1 MPQRSGIPTE
11 ALPVPNTPSSRPVG
25 PSTAPISPLSPGAA
39 IPSSPSGVVQA
50 SGVQVGE
57 LPGRSIL
64 KATSTLPASGG
75 AITSSSPSTLRPIP
89 QAVRPM
95 SGSATMIPA
104 PFPQPHTATPLQT
117 GGPSWGPQ
125 PTPAAVPNSATN
137 PGSAS
142 PAPTMQDN
150 GWRES
155 PHDGRTP
162 QGSQPPAVPPT
173 QNNQAPG
180 APEID
185 RMTLRPVGQEGS
197 ALLNLG
203 RLAGAPAAECAS
215 NLREAFFA
223 ALPTESGD
231 QPTAAG
237 QLSTSTAATSW
248 WTLLQR
254 LADERSLQSFL
265 IQLDE
270 LQNAASQQARGTSD
284 YTLLAVRAARFSI
297 EADLATAQAA
307 TTTARAMLREV
318 PPATLARLPK
328 QPRLPSDTPA
338 VSNASGSL
346 TWERLQARHVE
357 AAAVAVAAQ
366 AAAVDLARR
375 QWQQGGRPVEEVLDA
390 LTASRQTHVAWLAA
404 VTRYQPREL

>member
-1 MPQRSGIPTE
+1 
-11 ALPVPNTPSSRPVG
+11 
-25 PSTAPISPLSPGAA
+25 
-39 IPSSPSGVVQA
+39 
-50 SGVQVGE
+50 
-57 LPGRSIL
+57 
-64 KATSTLPASGG
+64 
-75 AITSSSPSTLRPIP
+75 
-89 QAVRPM
+89 
-95 SGSATMIPA
+95 
-104 PFPQPHTATPLQT
+104 
-117 GGPSWGPQ
+117 
-125 PTPAAVPNSATN
+125 
-137 PGSAS
+137 
-142 PAPTMQDN
+142 MQDN

-284 YTLLAVRAARFSI
+284 YTLLAVRTARFSI

-307 TTTARAMLREV
+307 TSTARAMLREV

-366 AAAVDLARR
+366 AAAVDLAHR